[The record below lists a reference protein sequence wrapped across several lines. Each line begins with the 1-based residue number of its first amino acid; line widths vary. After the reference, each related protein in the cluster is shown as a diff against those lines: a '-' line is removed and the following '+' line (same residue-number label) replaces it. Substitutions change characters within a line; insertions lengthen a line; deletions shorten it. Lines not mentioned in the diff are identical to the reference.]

1 MRVVVIGGSG
11 HIGSFLIPRLV
22 RAGHDVVNV
31 SRGSRAAYVQA
42 DEWQQVRSVAADR
55 EQEDRAG
62 VFAERVAGLRPDVV
76 VDLICFTPESAS
88 ALVDRLRGAVAHLLH
103 CGSIWRYGPSDRLP
117 ITEADGGTPPI
128 GEYGTGKHR
137 IAELL
142 KQETASGGLVT
153 TSLHPG
159 HIVGPGWHPIGPL
172 GNLDP
177 SVWRTLSA
185 GQTLHIPG
193 LGTEQMH
200 HVHADDIAQLF
211 ERAIARP
218 EAAAGED
225 FNVVA
230 PDSLN
235 VRGFARAAAGWFGQE
250 PRLETVTWAEFR
262 ELTAPEHADTSW
274 EHLFRSQCASIEK
287 ARSVLGYAPRYTSEA
302 AVLEAVSWLI
312 EHGELEVARPLA
324 AATPLAGS
332 ADAGDV

>member
-1 MRVVVIGGSG
+1 
-11 HIGSFLIPRLV
+11 
-22 RAGHDVVNV
+22 
-31 SRGSRAAYVQA
+31 
-42 DEWQQVRSVAADR
+42 VRSITADR
-55 EQEDRAG
+55 EQEDAAG
-62 VFAERVAGLRPDVV
+62 VFPDRVADLRPEVV

-88 ALVDRLRGAVAHLLH
+88 ALIQRLRGGAGHLLH

-117 ITEADGGTPPI
+117 ITEAQGGTPPI

-137 IAELL
+137 IAQLL
-142 KQETASGGLVT
+142 KDETAAGGLAT

-177 SVWRTLSA
+177 SVWHTLSA
-185 GQTLHIPG
+185 GHTLHIPG

-211 ERAIARP
+211 ELAIARP
-218 EAAAGED
+218 DAAAGED

-230 PDSLN
+230 QDSLN

-250 PRLETVTWAEFR
+250 ARLETVTWAQFR
-262 ELTAPEHADTSW
+262 ETTAPEHADTSW

-287 ARSVLGYAPRYTSEA
+287 AKAILGYAPRYSSEA
-302 AVLEAVSWLI
+302 AVHEAVQWLI
-312 EHGELEVARPLA
+312 ERGELEVARPLVA
-324 AATPLAGS
+324 LP
-332 ADAGDV
+332 ADSRSGGEPERG